1 MVDFIMVKC
10 WSFLQFD
17 KSLNFLLL
25 NDRSPNEF
33 HRVHY
38 FSYDFC
44 YGLTKKNY
52 LWGFLSESYKVDGL
66 TMTIDSRA

>member
-25 NDRSPNEF
+25 NDRSPNGF
-33 HRVHY
+33 HRVPY

-44 YGLTKKNY
+44 YGLTRKK
-52 LWGFLSESYKVDGL
+52 LSLRLLSEAYKVDGL
-66 TMTIDSRA
+66 TMIVDNQA